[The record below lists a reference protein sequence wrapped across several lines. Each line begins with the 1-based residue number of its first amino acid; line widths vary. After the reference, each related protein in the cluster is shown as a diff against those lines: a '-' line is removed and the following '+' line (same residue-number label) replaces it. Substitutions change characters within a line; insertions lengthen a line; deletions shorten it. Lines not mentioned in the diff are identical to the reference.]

1 MSKDVKILL
10 EILSNEHVYSLNVL
24 KEKLRNYQLNLNE
37 EEIFVLISDTIYE
50 VICHYKLEKNFKEKT
65 VIYKCFK
72 YLNADNN
79 LKYFVSS
86 KDITDKMQKTI
97 IKINDKIESKNGNIN
112 NIVRDNISFLLKI
125 KDNLELT
132 LIQTTIP
139 NEENI
144 ESKEQIEKTLKK
156 FIFEIKHYN
165 YVDEIFKT
173 FPELIN
179 FKTHNNKYILDDVMT
194 KYIESIS
201 NDSNTFDIVY
211 YEKIINLFIS
221 NEKFVITKDYQNN
234 LINRLILVKHN
245 LSNNDYSRRK
255 NKRIRFYLNDVIN
268 SLSNIEVSETD
279 FFSNIN
285 YRYGIQDIY
294 NCNYDKFKN
303 KNFID
308 INNNVLDLTNLY
320 TFTVDNVGT
329 KSYDDAFSL
338 VKNESGNYEL
348 NVYISDVS
356 KYVLINSR
364 IDEIAYKKA
373 STIYLPNYIL
383 TMLPHSLTYD
393 HCSLVKNNYRNVL
406 AHRFVFSKNF
416 DIISFDINKAIIK
429 VDDNFNYS
437 NILDILNSN
446 DIDKM
451 KTFSTMIDIASS
463 LKRNNMYNSYYH
475 IAKSMKRKYE
485 SSDLIL
491 PEKYE
496 NSHTNFV
503 DSFMILTNYF
513 VADLFSNLDLPFIY
527 RVNTSNVDLNI
538 PDEINELKKL
548 EESKTSKQIVE
559 CIKKLYKPSYYSE
572 YNLGHNGLNLSS
584 YSHVTIPI
592 RNYASLV
599 SQRLEID
606 YLINKNFSCKN
617 IYYTEEMLHNI
628 VSYLNDRI
636 FYNEEYVKEYK
647 EKNKMLKSN

>member
-1 MSKDVKILL
+1 M
-10 EILSNEHVYSLNVL
+10 
-24 KEKLRNYQLNLNE
+24 
-37 EEIFVLISDTIYE
+37 
-50 VICHYKLEKNFKEKT
+50 
-65 VIYKCFK
+65 
-72 YLNADNN
+72 
-79 LKYFVSS
+79 
-86 KDITDKMQKTI
+86 
-97 IKINDKIESKNGNIN
+97 
-112 NIVRDNISFLLKI
+112 
-125 KDNLELT
+125 
-132 LIQTTIP
+132 
-139 NEENI
+139 
-144 ESKEQIEKTLKK
+144 KK

-268 SLSNIEVSETD
+268 SLSNIEVSETE

-485 SSDLIL
+485 SPDLIL

-503 DSFMILTNYF
+503 DSFMILTNHF

-559 CIKKLYKPSYYSE
+559 CIKNLYKPSYYSE

-606 YLINKNFSCKN
+606 YLINKNFSCKK

-647 EKNKMLKSN
+647 EKNKILKK

>member
-211 YEKIINLFIS
+211 YEKVINLFIS

-320 TFTVDNVGT
+320 TFTVDNIGT

-338 VKNESGNYEL
+338 VKNASGNYEL

-446 DIDKM
+446 DIDKI

-485 SSDLIL
+485 SPDLIL

-503 DSFMILTNYF
+503 DSFMILTNHF

-606 YLINKNFSCKN
+606 YLINRNFSCKN

-647 EKNKMLKSN
+647 EKNKILKK

>member
-24 KEKLRNYQLNLNE
+24 KEKLKNYQLNLNE
-37 EEIFVLISDTIYE
+37 KKIFVLISDTIYE
-50 VICHYKLEKNFKEKT
+50 VIYYFNLDKKFKEET
-65 VIYKCFK
+65 AIYKCFK

-211 YEKIINLFIS
+211 YEKVINLFIS

-647 EKNKMLKSN
+647 EKNKILKK

>member
-308 INNNVLDLTNLY
+308 IDNNVLDLTNVY
-320 TFTVDNVGT
+320 TFTVDSVGT

-485 SSDLIL
+485 SPDLIL

-503 DSFMILTNYF
+503 DSFMILTNHF

-559 CIKKLYKPSYYSE
+559 CIKNLYKPSYYSE

-647 EKNKMLKSN
+647 EKNKILKK

>member
-144 ESKEQIEKTLKK
+144 ESKEQIENTLKK

-268 SLSNIEVSETD
+268 SLSNIEVSETE

-303 KNFID
+303 KSFID
-308 INNNVLDLTNLY
+308 IDNNVLDLTNVY
-320 TFTVDNVGT
+320 TFTVDSVGT

-485 SSDLIL
+485 SPDLIL

-503 DSFMILTNYF
+503 DSFMILTNHF

-559 CIKKLYKPSYYSE
+559 CIKNLYKPSYYSE

-647 EKNKMLKSN
+647 EKNKILKK

>member
-79 LKYFVSS
+79 LKYFVSF

-245 LSNNDYSRRK
+245 LSNKDYSRRK
-255 NKRIRFYLNDVIN
+255 NKRIRFYLNDIIN

-308 INNNVLDLTNLY
+308 IDNNVLDLTNVY
-320 TFTVDNVGT
+320 TFTVDSVGT

-559 CIKKLYKPSYYSE
+559 CIKNLYKPSYYSE

-647 EKNKMLKSN
+647 EKNKILKK

>member
-475 IAKSMKRKYE
+475 IVKSMKRKYE

-647 EKNKMLKSN
+647 EKNKILKK

>member
-10 EILSNEHVYSLNVL
+10 EILSNEHVYSLNLL

-144 ESKEQIEKTLKK
+144 ESKELIEKTLKK

-255 NKRIRFYLNDVIN
+255 NKRIRFYLNDIIN

-338 VKNESGNYEL
+338 AKNESGNYEL

-647 EKNKMLKSN
+647 EKNKILKK

>member
-1 MSKDVKILL
+1 M
-10 EILSNEHVYSLNVL
+10 
-24 KEKLRNYQLNLNE
+24 
-37 EEIFVLISDTIYE
+37 
-50 VICHYKLEKNFKEKT
+50 
-65 VIYKCFK
+65 VIY
-72 YLNADNN
+72 
-79 LKYFVSS
+79 
-86 KDITDKMQKTI
+86 
-97 IKINDKIESKNGNIN
+97 N

-201 NDSNTFDIVY
+201 NDSNPFDIVY
-211 YEKIINLFIS
+211 YEKVINLFIS

-308 INNNVLDLTNLY
+308 IDNNVLDLTNVY
-320 TFTVDNVGT
+320 TFTVDSVGT

-446 DIDKM
+446 DIDKI

-503 DSFMILTNYF
+503 DSFMILTNHF

-559 CIKKLYKPSYYSE
+559 CIKNLYKPSYYSE

-606 YLINKNFSCKN
+606 YLINRNFSCKN

-647 EKNKMLKSN
+647 EKNKILKK

>member
-24 KEKLRNYQLNLNE
+24 KEKLKNYQLNLNE
-37 EEIFVLISDTIYE
+37 KKIFVLISDTIYE
-50 VICHYKLEKNFKEKT
+50 VIYYFNLDKKFKEET
-65 VIYKCFK
+65 AIYKCFK

-79 LKYFVSS
+79 LKYFVRS
-86 KDITDKMQKTI
+86 KNITDKMQKTI

-144 ESKEQIEKTLKK
+144 ESKEQIENTLKK

-308 INNNVLDLTNLY
+308 IDNNVLDLTNVY
-320 TFTVDNVGT
+320 TFTVDSVGT

-485 SSDLIL
+485 SPDLIL

-503 DSFMILTNYF
+503 DSFMILTNHF

-559 CIKKLYKPSYYSE
+559 CIKNLYKPSYYSE

-647 EKNKMLKSN
+647 EKNKILKK

>member
-617 IYYTEEMLHNI
+617 IYYTEEMLRNI

-647 EKNKMLKSN
+647 EKNKILKK

>member
-139 NEENI
+139 NEEN
-144 ESKEQIEKTLKK
+144 TLKK

-255 NKRIRFYLNDVIN
+255 NKRIRFYLNDIIN

-329 KSYDDAFSL
+329 KFYDDAFSL

-647 EKNKMLKSN
+647 EKNKILKK

>member
-329 KSYDDAFSL
+329 KFYDDAFSL

-647 EKNKMLKSN
+647 EKNKILKK

>member
-24 KEKLRNYQLNLNE
+24 KEKLINYQLNLNE

-308 INNNVLDLTNLY
+308 INNNVLDLTNVY
-320 TFTVDNVGT
+320 TFTVDSVGT

-446 DIDKM
+446 DIDKI

-485 SSDLIL
+485 SPDLIL

-503 DSFMILTNYF
+503 DSFMILTNHF

-559 CIKKLYKPSYYSE
+559 CIKNLYKPSYYSE

-606 YLINKNFSCKN
+606 YLINRNFSCKN

-647 EKNKMLKSN
+647 EKNKILKK

>member
-165 YVDEIFKT
+165 YVNEIFKT

-572 YNLGHNGLNLSS
+572 YNLGHNGLNLPS

-647 EKNKMLKSN
+647 EKNKILKK

>member
-320 TFTVDNVGT
+320 TFTVDNIGT

-338 VKNESGNYEL
+338 VKNASGNYEL

-503 DSFMILTNYF
+503 DSFMILTNHF

-559 CIKKLYKPSYYSE
+559 CIKNLYKPSYYSE

-606 YLINKNFSCKN
+606 YLINKNFSCKK

-647 EKNKMLKSN
+647 EKNKILKK

>member
-294 NCNYDKFKN
+294 NCHYDKFKN

-559 CIKKLYKPSYYSE
+559 CIKNLYKPSYYSE

-647 EKNKMLKSN
+647 EKNKILKK

>member
-24 KEKLRNYQLNLNE
+24 KEKLRNYKLNLNE

-647 EKNKMLKSN
+647 EKNKILKK

>member
-647 EKNKMLKSN
+647 EKNKILKK

>member
-475 IAKSMKRKYE
+475 IVKSMKRKYE

-647 EKNKMLKSN
+647 EKNKMLKK

>member
-97 IKINDKIESKNGNIN
+97 FKINDKIESKNGNIN

-320 TFTVDNVGT
+320 TFTVDNIGT

-393 HCSLVKNNYRNVL
+393 HCSLVNNNYRNVL

-446 DIDKM
+446 DIDKI

-485 SSDLIL
+485 SPDLIL

-503 DSFMILTNYF
+503 DSFMILTNHF

-559 CIKKLYKPSYYSE
+559 CIKNLYKPSYYSE

-606 YLINKNFSCKN
+606 YLINRNFSCKN

-647 EKNKMLKSN
+647 EKNKILKK

>member
-255 NKRIRFYLNDVIN
+255 NKRIRFYLNDIIN

-527 RVNTSNVDLNI
+527 RVNTSNIDLNI

-647 EKNKMLKSN
+647 

>member
-268 SLSNIEVSETD
+268 SLSNIEVSETE
-279 FFSNIN
+279 FF
-285 YRYGIQDIY
+285 
-294 NCNYDKFKN
+294 
-303 KNFID
+303 
-308 INNNVLDLTNLY
+308 
-320 TFTVDNVGT
+320 
-329 KSYDDAFSL
+329 
-338 VKNESGNYEL
+338 
-348 NVYISDVS
+348 
-356 KYVLINSR
+356 
-364 IDEIAYKKA
+364 
-373 STIYLPNYIL
+373 
-383 TMLPHSLTYD
+383 
-393 HCSLVKNNYRNVL
+393 
-406 AHRFVFSKNF
+406 
-416 DIISFDINKAIIK
+416 
-429 VDDNFNYS
+429 
-437 NILDILNSN
+437 
-446 DIDKM
+446 
-451 KTFSTMIDIASS
+451 
-463 LKRNNMYNSYYH
+463 
-475 IAKSMKRKYE
+475 
-485 SSDLIL
+485 
-491 PEKYE
+491 
-496 NSHTNFV
+496 
-503 DSFMILTNYF
+503 
-513 VADLFSNLDLPFIY
+513 
-527 RVNTSNVDLNI
+527 
-538 PDEINELKKL
+538 
-548 EESKTSKQIVE
+548 QI
-559 CIKKLYKPSYYSE
+559 
-572 YNLGHNGLNLSS
+572 
-584 YSHVTIPI
+584 
-592 RNYASLV
+592 
-599 SQRLEID
+599 
-606 YLINKNFSCKN
+606 
-617 IYYTEEMLHNI
+617 
-628 VSYLNDRI
+628 
-636 FYNEEYVKEYK
+636 
-647 EKNKMLKSN
+647 

>member
-24 KEKLRNYQLNLNE
+24 KEKLRNYQLSLNE

-617 IYYTEEMLHNI
+617 IYYTDEMLHNI

-647 EKNKMLKSN
+647 EKNKILKK

>member
-194 KYIESIS
+194 KYIKSIS

-268 SLSNIEVSETD
+268 SLSNIEVSETE

-308 INNNVLDLTNLY
+308 IDNNVLDLTNVY
-320 TFTVDNVGT
+320 TFTVDSVGT

-485 SSDLIL
+485 SPDLIL

-503 DSFMILTNYF
+503 DSFMILTNHF

-559 CIKKLYKPSYYSE
+559 CIKNLYKPSYYSE

-647 EKNKMLKSN
+647 EKNKILKK

>member
-308 INNNVLDLTNLY
+308 INNSVLDLTNLY

-475 IAKSMKRKYE
+475 IVKSMKRKYE

-647 EKNKMLKSN
+647 EKNKMLKK

>member
-268 SLSNIEVSETD
+268 SLSNIEVSETE

-303 KNFID
+303 KKFID
-308 INNNVLDLTNLY
+308 INNNVLDLTNVY
-320 TFTVDNVGT
+320 TFTVDSVGT

-485 SSDLIL
+485 SPDLIL

-503 DSFMILTNYF
+503 DSFMILTNHF

-559 CIKKLYKPSYYSE
+559 CIKNLYKPSYYSE

-647 EKNKMLKSN
+647 EKNKILKK

>member
-320 TFTVDNVGT
+320 TFTVDNIGT

-338 VKNESGNYEL
+338 VKNASGNYEL

-446 DIDKM
+446 DIDKI

-485 SSDLIL
+485 SPDLIL

-503 DSFMILTNYF
+503 DSFMILTNHF

-647 EKNKMLKSN
+647 EKNKILKK

>member
-255 NKRIRFYLNDVIN
+255 NKRIRFYLNDIIN

-329 KSYDDAFSL
+329 KFYDDAFSL

-647 EKNKMLKSN
+647 EKNKILKK

>member
-1 MSKDVKILL
+1 M
-10 EILSNEHVYSLNVL
+10 
-24 KEKLRNYQLNLNE
+24 
-37 EEIFVLISDTIYE
+37 
-50 VICHYKLEKNFKEKT
+50 
-65 VIYKCFK
+65 
-72 YLNADNN
+72 
-79 LKYFVSS
+79 
-86 KDITDKMQKTI
+86 
-97 IKINDKIESKNGNIN
+97 
-112 NIVRDNISFLLKI
+112 
-125 KDNLELT
+125 
-132 LIQTTIP
+132 
-139 NEENI
+139 
-144 ESKEQIEKTLKK
+144 
-156 FIFEIKHYN
+156 
-165 YVDEIFKT
+165 
-173 FPELIN
+173 
-179 FKTHNNKYILDDVMT
+179 
-194 KYIESIS
+194 
-201 NDSNTFDIVY
+201 
-211 YEKIINLFIS
+211 
-221 NEKFVITKDYQNN
+221 
-234 LINRLILVKHN
+234 
-245 LSNNDYSRRK
+245 
-255 NKRIRFYLNDVIN
+255 
-268 SLSNIEVSETD
+268 
-279 FFSNIN
+279 
-285 YRYGIQDIY
+285 
-294 NCNYDKFKN
+294 
-303 KNFID
+303 
-308 INNNVLDLTNLY
+308 
-320 TFTVDNVGT
+320 
-329 KSYDDAFSL
+329 
-338 VKNESGNYEL
+338 

-485 SSDLIL
+485 SPDLIL

-503 DSFMILTNYF
+503 DSFMILTNHF

-559 CIKKLYKPSYYSE
+559 CIKNLYKPSYYSE

-584 YSHVTIPI
+584 YSHITIPI

-647 EKNKMLKSN
+647 EKNKILKK

>member
-201 NDSNTFDIVY
+201 NDYNTFDIVY

-308 INNNVLDLTNLY
+308 INNNVLDLTNVY
-320 TFTVDNVGT
+320 TFTVDSVGT

-348 NVYISDVS
+348 NAYISDVS

-485 SSDLIL
+485 SPDLIL

-503 DSFMILTNYF
+503 DSFMILTNHF

-559 CIKKLYKPSYYSE
+559 CIKNLYKPSYYSE

-647 EKNKMLKSN
+647 EKNKILKK

>member
-211 YEKIINLFIS
+211 YEKVINLFIS

-320 TFTVDNVGT
+320 TFTVDNIGT

-485 SSDLIL
+485 SPDLIL

-503 DSFMILTNYF
+503 DSFMILTNHF

-559 CIKKLYKPSYYSE
+559 CIKNLYKPSYYSE

-647 EKNKMLKSN
+647 EKNKILKK

>member
-255 NKRIRFYLNDVIN
+255 NKRIRFYLNDIIN

-348 NVYISDVS
+348 NVYIYDVS

-527 RVNTSNVDLNI
+527 RVNTSNIDLNI

-647 EKNKMLKSN
+647 EKNKILKK

>member
-308 INNNVLDLTNLY
+308 IDNNVLDLTNVY
-320 TFTVDNVGT
+320 TFTVDSVGT

-446 DIDKM
+446 DIDKI

-485 SSDLIL
+485 SPDLIL

-503 DSFMILTNYF
+503 DSFMILTNHF

-584 YSHVTIPI
+584 YSHITIPI

-606 YLINKNFSCKN
+606 YLINRNFSCKN

-647 EKNKMLKSN
+647 EKNKILKK

>member
-79 LKYFVSS
+79 LKYFVSF

-245 LSNNDYSRRK
+245 LSNKDYSRRK
-255 NKRIRFYLNDVIN
+255 NKRIRFYLNDIIN

-338 VKNESGNYEL
+338 AKNESGNYEL

-647 EKNKMLKSN
+647 EKNKILKK

>member
-475 IAKSMKRKYE
+475 IVKSMKRKYE

-617 IYYTEEMLHNI
+617 IYYTDEMLHNI

-647 EKNKMLKSN
+647 EKNKILKK

>member
-268 SLSNIEVSETD
+268 SLSNIEVSETE

-308 INNNVLDLTNLY
+308 IDNNVLDLTNVY
-320 TFTVDNVGT
+320 TFTVDSVGT

-485 SSDLIL
+485 SPDLIL

-503 DSFMILTNYF
+503 DSFMILTNHF

-559 CIKKLYKPSYYSE
+559 CIKNLYKPSYYSE

-647 EKNKMLKSN
+647 EKNKILKK

>member
-308 INNNVLDLTNLY
+308 IDNNVLDLTNVY
-320 TFTVDNVGT
+320 TFTVDSVGT

-446 DIDKM
+446 DIDKI

-527 RVNTSNVDLNI
+527 RVNTSKVDLNI

-559 CIKKLYKPSYYSE
+559 CIKNLYKPSYYSE

-647 EKNKMLKSN
+647 EKNKILKK

>member
-255 NKRIRFYLNDVIN
+255 NKRIRFYLNDIIN

-338 VKNESGNYEL
+338 AKNESGNYEL

-647 EKNKMLKSN
+647 EKNKILKK

>member
-144 ESKEQIEKTLKK
+144 ESKEQIENTLKK

-308 INNNVLDLTNLY
+308 IDNNVLDLTNVY
-320 TFTVDNVGT
+320 TFTVDSVGT

-485 SSDLIL
+485 SPDLIL

-503 DSFMILTNYF
+503 DSFMILTNHF

-559 CIKKLYKPSYYSE
+559 CIKNLYKPSYYSE

-647 EKNKMLKSN
+647 EKNKMLKK